1 MFAKNLK
8 RYYKMSNHL
17 ITYVDRAVQKLN
29 KIGIL
34 IKPQSDAPILKLLD
48 HVAEI
53 DKNRIIAIARTL
65 QQQSAFNEVV
75 REQID
80 GVHASDRYTK
90 IVVYFDSI
98 RADMEKMLNWLDDG
112 KLDFLEKIKMGWMT
126 FIRGSI
132 PDRFNLIK
140 KTYLDVAKETG
151 NQIERERVILNAYQD
166 FRFGLKQAQIL
177 AEEVLEIATDR
188 LEECKQKL
196 SLAIAE
202 VDNFTDND
210 NLARARLELLRD
222 EALRNLQKEDSRYQ
236 IVLDLSNNLMVSYN
250 SAEAVFARL
259 QQTTSVKE
267 RVYQQSVSFFSTNEV
282 VFTALSASITSL
294 NGLSES
300 TKTLEAMKDGMNKG
314 IESIAKIGNKQL
326 EEGLRAGYGST
337 IKADSLRALV
347 EAIVNYQESSNQLIA
362 ELRNESIDNA
372 KEIDRI
378 VEDGKQRFNNI
389 LLKVND

>member
-80 GVHASDRYTK
+80 GVQASDRYTK

-177 AEEVLEIATDR
+177 AEEVLEIATAR